1 MTAICA
7 GNIECHQKAIKSP
20 TSMGIHP
27 QFRGVV
33 CSGEKSRFMH
43 QRMIRT
49 RHGRRR
55 RAESCR
61 QFLRIPLRFLSRNWG
76 KFARRGGGGEGEGEH
91 EQLVA
96 SLQQCD
102 GIQLSRVQTAWH
114 GMRSEREGE
123 RGGAKQI
130 SNLGGGESG

>member
-1 MTAICA
+1 MSSK
-7 GNIECHQKAIKSP
+7 GHQKSHFHGNSPSVQRRGLFGGKIAIHASENDSHATRPRPPSRELPAIFADSAPLFIPKL
-20 TSMGIHP
+20 GEICEEG
-27 QFRGVV
+27 RR
-33 CSGEKSRFMH
+33 SGER
-43 QRMIRT
+43 
-49 RHGRRR
+49 
-55 RAESCR
+55 
-61 QFLRIPLRFLSRNWG
+61 
-76 KFARRGGGGEGEGEH
+76 GEH